1 MSVLQTPFSPEQ
13 KGESPSNAD
22 ALNKLQTKND
32 ELEQTNKDL
41 LKVNTHM
48 SEQMA
53 TSQKKIEELEKQ
65 LSNNKKLKWM
75 IHYAAGIQ
83 CIQCQQIYAR
93 EEFEQH
99 LPECRNTVK
108 RLSTMHA
115 VTISTPIKIKIL
127 AVRNGAEADQ
137 LAQAGELSLD
147 KIVYTI
153 NVVNK
158 QTQKDIEVSL
168 QEIATFIEAM
178 CQSFPNQLDEELAH
192 TITNDGKKV
201 AQEYGDKLFN
211 QIEDFFAKISRIP
224 AMRAREEFK
233 AFFDLDKSEQVSQ
246 ENSLER
252 DPF

>member
-1 MSVLQTPFSPEQ
+1 
-13 KGESPSNAD
+13 
-22 ALNKLQTKND
+22 
-32 ELEQTNKDL
+32 
-41 LKVNTHM
+41 
-48 SEQMA
+48 
-53 TSQKKIEELEKQ
+53 
-65 LSNNKKLKWM
+65 
-75 IHYAAGIQ
+75 
-83 CIQCQQIYAR
+83 
-93 EEFEQH
+93 
-99 LPECRNTVK
+99 
-108 RLSTMHA
+108 MHA

-137 LAQAGELSLD
+137 LTQAGEMSLD

>member
-1 MSVLQTPFSPEQ
+1 
-13 KGESPSNAD
+13 
-22 ALNKLQTKND
+22 
-32 ELEQTNKDL
+32 
-41 LKVNTHM
+41 M

-137 LAQAGELSLD
+137 LTQAGEMSLD

-158 QTQKDIEVSL
+158 QT
-168 QEIATFIEAM
+168 
-178 CQSFPNQLDEELAH
+178 
-192 TITNDGKKV
+192 
-201 AQEYGDKLFN
+201 
-211 QIEDFFAKISRIP
+211 
-224 AMRAREEFK
+224 
-233 AFFDLDKSEQVSQ
+233 
-246 ENSLER
+246 
-252 DPF
+252 